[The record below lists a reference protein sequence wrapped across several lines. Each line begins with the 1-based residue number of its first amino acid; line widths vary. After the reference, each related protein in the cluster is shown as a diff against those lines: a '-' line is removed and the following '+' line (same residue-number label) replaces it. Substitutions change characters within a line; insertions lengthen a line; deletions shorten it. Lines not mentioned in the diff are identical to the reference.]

1 MLRKN
6 FFIFDENLE
15 KQTVTKKDTKIAK
28 QLKEWLL
35 KEVPLVDIIVFGSRA
50 RGDDEP
56 DSDMDVFIEIER
68 IDPQIKEKIE
78 NIVWEVGY
86 ENYIFISSL
95 IFTRHEIENT
105 ALRVSP
111 IVMSIAKE
119 GIRV

>member
-1 MLRKN
+1 M
-6 FFIFDENLE
+6 
-15 KQTVTKKDTKIAK
+15 TKKDTKIAK
-28 QLKEWLL
+28 QLKEWLS
-35 KEVPLVDIIVFGSRA
+35 KEVPLVDKIVFGSRV
-50 RGDDEP
+50 RGDYEP

-68 IDPQIKEKIE
+68 IDPQIKDKIE

-111 IVMSIAKE
+111 IVMSIAEE

>member
-1 MLRKN
+1 M
-6 FFIFDENLE
+6 
-15 KQTVTKKDTKIAK
+15 TKKDTKIAR
-28 QLKEWLL
+28 QLKTRLL
-35 KEVPLVDIIVFGSRA
+35 KEVPLVDMIIFGSRA
-50 RGDDEP
+50 RGDDDP

-68 IDPQIKEKIE
+68 IDPQIKGKIE

-86 ENYIFISSL
+86 ENYILISSL

-111 IVMSIAKE
+111 IVMSIAEE

>member
-1 MLRKN
+1 M
-6 FFIFDENLE
+6 
-15 KQTVTKKDTKIAK
+15 TKKDTKIAK
-28 QLKEWLL
+28 QLKKWLS
-35 KEVPLVDIIVFGSRA
+35 KEVPLVDLIVFGSRA

-68 IDPQIKEKIE
+68 IDSQIKDKIE

-86 ENYIFISSL
+86 ENYILISSL

-105 ALRVSP
+105 ALRASP
-111 IVMSIAKE
+111 IVMSIAEE

>member
-1 MLRKN
+1 M
-6 FFIFDENLE
+6 
-15 KQTVTKKDTKIAK
+15 TKKDLKIAR
-28 QLKEWLL
+28 QLKKWLS
-35 KEVPLVDIIVFGSRA
+35 KEVPLVDVIVFGSRA
-50 RGDDEP
+50 RGDYEP

-86 ENYIFISSL
+86 ENYILISSL

-111 IVMSIAKE
+111 IVMSIAEE